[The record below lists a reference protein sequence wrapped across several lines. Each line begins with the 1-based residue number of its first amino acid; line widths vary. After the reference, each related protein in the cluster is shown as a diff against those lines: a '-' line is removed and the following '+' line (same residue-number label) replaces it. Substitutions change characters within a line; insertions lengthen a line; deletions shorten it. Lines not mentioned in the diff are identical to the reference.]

1 MDKTLPELDS
11 HPPRRYDPVWLA
23 GLGAR
28 ALAER
33 EGSDLFERLVREGL
47 ATSQSERQG
56 PRSQAAEIREP
67 VMAWGVET
75 IHAEPHFLELLIE
88 RLAEAGLSVERMI
101 ESMLPAAAVPTE
113 ASVLQARRNASA
125 RQALLD
131 EFGALSSAGVAELAG
146 SKAGNKAALANRWKQ
161 EGRIL
166 SVSLHGATYF
176 PGFQFDEQGRPLP
189 VIAEV
194 LKALRPESSDWQ
206 IALWF
211 TSRTGWLGDRRPV
224 DLLASEPD
232 AVARAATRAAEELI
246 Y

>member
-1 MDKTLPELDS
+1 MDNSLPELDS
-11 HPPRRYDPVWLA
+11 HSPRRYDPIWLA

-47 ATSQSERQG
+47 ATS
-56 PRSQAAEIREP
+56 RSQQRDPPSLAAELREP
-67 VMAWGVET
+67 VMAWGAGA
-75 IHAEPHFLELLIE
+75 IRPEPHFLELLVG
-88 RLAEAGLSVERMI
+88 RLAEAGVSVERMI
-101 ESMLPAAAVPTE
+101 ESMLPASAVPTE
-113 ASVLQARRNASA
+113 AAVLQARRNASA

-131 EFGALSSAGVAELAG
+131 EFGALSSSDVAELAG

-166 SVSLHGATYF
+166 SVSLHGATCF
-176 PGFQFDEQGRPLP
+176 PGFQFDEHGRPLP

-194 LKALRPESSDWQ
+194 LKALRPASSDWQ
-206 IALWF
+206 IALWLA
-211 TSRTGWLGDRRPV
+211 SRTGWLGDRRPV
-224 DLLASEPD
+224 DLLASEPE

>member
-1 MDKTLPELDS
+1 MNRSLPELDN

-33 EGSDLFERLVREGL
+33 EGSDLFDRLVREGL
-47 ATSQSERQG
+47 AISQSGLPDPQ
-56 PRSQAAEIREP
+56 SQAGELREP
-67 VMAWGVET
+67 ALAWGDEA
-75 IHAEPHFLELLIE
+75 IHPEPHFLELLIE

-101 ESMLPAAAVPTE
+101 ESMLPAAAVPSE

-146 SKAGNKAALANRWKQ
+146 SKAGNKAALAHRWKQ
-161 EGRIL
+161 EGRIF
-166 SVSLHGATYF
+166 SVSMHGATYF
-176 PGFQFDEQGRPLP
+176 PGFQFDEHGRPLP
-189 VIAEV
+189 AIAEV
-194 LKALRPESSDWQ
+194 LEVLRPKSSDWQ
-206 IALWF
+206 IALWL

-224 DLLASEPD
+224 DLLASEPQ
-232 AVARAATRAAEELI
+232 AVARAAAQAAEELVF
-246 Y
+246 